1 MVPLHERWAK
11 PKKEGLVRRIISA
24 RRAPTAERQRE
35 QDKEAW
41 GMSRPERERRLMVDI
56 WYKRFPQP
64 DWIESPAAREA
75 RIDQVARTMKLDA
88 FDSRTWELECPNQEV
103 ARQREQQPERARDRC
118 PERDYGPPH
127 RYQSGVAASLA
138 RSSFQ
143 IRSESEREE
152 DAAKRRRKNIEEA
165 NGISVPVHRWF
176 FPVVF
181 TALFFRLFGDFVQ
194 EMGDRLRIIFFA

>member
-1 MVPLHERWAK
+1 MGERAEGTRGTVGRGEGDLAELAEGRQPKAKGDMVPLHERWAK
-11 PKKEGLVRRIISA
+11 PKKEGLVKRIISA

-88 FDSRTWELECPNQEV
+88 FDSRTWELECPNREV

-118 PERDYGPPH
+118 PERDYGPS
-127 RYQSGVAASLA
+127 Y
-138 RSSFQ
+138 
-143 IRSESEREE
+143 
-152 DAAKRRRKNIEEA
+152 
-165 NGISVPVHRWF
+165 
-176 FPVVF
+176 
-181 TALFFRLFGDFVQ
+181 
-194 EMGDRLRIIFFA
+194 